1 MSDEAAIIRT
11 YRVWKT
17 VHQLVSDR
25 GYEMAQ
31 SELEMT
37 LEQFRAQY
45 CSSGGIDKV
54 ALQFYASAPPDS
66 ANTNGQIYV
75 AFCKNAA
82 VTIKDMRDFVQTL
95 NDQAHKVGILIYEKN
110 MTPSANKIVQ
120 GVQNQFQIDTFQEQ
134 DLIINITHHEL
145 VPRHI
150 LMTPT
155 EKKELLAR
163 YKLKETQL
171 PRIQMADPVARYY
184 GLRRGQV
191 VKIIRRSETSGRYSS
206 YRICAG

>member
-1 MSDEAAIIRT
+1 MSEDEAITTA

-17 VHQLVSDR
+17 VHQLVHDR

-31 SELEMT
+31 EELEIT

-45 CSSGGIDKV
+45 CSQGTVDRN
-54 ALQFYASAPPDS
+54 ALTFFATSPSEFVKGP
-66 ANTNGQIYV
+66 IYV
-75 AFCKNAA
+75 AFCKNPS
-82 VTIKDMRDFVQTL
+82 VGIKEMREFVQSL
-95 NDQAHKVGILIYEKN
+95 SDQNFKVGILIYAQG
-110 MTPSANKIVQ
+110 MTSSANKIAQ
-120 GVQNQFQIDTFQEQ
+120 GVQGQFQIDTFQES
-134 DLIINITHHEL
+134 DLKVNITHHEL

-163 YKLKETQL
+163 FKLKETQL
-171 PRIQMADPVARYY
+171 PRIQMGDPVARYY

-191 VKIIRRSETSGRYSS
+191 VRIIRKSETSGRYSS
-206 YRICAG
+206 YRICAS

>member
-1 MSDEAAIIRT
+1 MSDERAIIRV

-17 VHQLVSDR
+17 VHQLVHDR

-31 SELEMT
+31 EELDIT
-37 LEQFRAQY
+37 LEQFKSQY
-45 CSSGGIDKV
+45 CSAGGIDKV
-54 ALQFYASAPPDS
+54 ALQFYANAPPGS
-66 ANTNGQIYV
+66 TNGQIYV
-75 AFCKNAA
+75 AFCKNPA
-82 VTIKDMRDFVQTL
+82 VGIKDMRDFVQTL
-95 NDQAHKVGILIYEKN
+95 NDQNHKVGILIYEKN

-120 GVQNQFQIDTFQEQ
+120 GVQNQFQIDTFQES
-134 DLIINITHHEL
+134 DLVVNITHHEL

-150 LMTPT
+150 IMTPT
-155 EKKELLAR
+155 EKKELLAK

>member
-1 MSDEAAIIRT
+1 MSDDRAIIRT

-17 VHQLVSDR
+17 VHQLVHDR

-31 SELEMT
+31 EELDISIDE
-37 LEQFRAQY
+37 FRAQY
-45 CSSGGIDKV
+45 CSSGAIDKV
-54 ALQFYASAPPDS
+54 ALQFYAKAPENS
-66 ANTNGQIYV
+66 SMGQIYV
-75 AFCKNAA
+75 AFCKNPS
-82 VTIKDMRDFVQTL
+82 VGIKDMRDFVQTL
-95 NDQAHKVGILIYEKN
+95 NDQNHKVGILIYEKS

-120 GVQNQFQIDTFQEQ
+120 GVQGQFQIDTFQES
-134 DLIINITHHEL
+134 DLVVNITHHEL

-150 LMTPT
+150 LMTPE
-155 EKKELLAR
+155 EKRELLNK

-206 YRICAG
+206 YRVVVG